1 MIRDMSGLEN
11 LRNLRV
17 LNLDFN
23 QIKIVEGTEN
33 L

>member
-1 MIRDMSGLEN
+1 MSGLEN